1 METVIYGENLSFS
14 YKEKEILKDINFAIK
29 KGERVG
35 IVGESGSGKST
46 FLRLLAGLLSPTGGV
61 VSVAGET
68 SAEGIIKKI
77 TTHKEILLN
86 YDELLGIEKIG
97 VNQAREQ
104 HPRVKL
110 TREGIDPPTQ
120 PSRRQITLVD
130 GVFPPERCEI
140 VLARKILLHPSQ
152 QRSVVFRSQLPTQIR
167 HASVVSGDS
176 QGASAVSTLFQCD
189 FGACRGVIHLG
200 CVLGIGHALLRG
212 RAVFTGIV
220 QQADALCVCAR

>member
-77 TTHKEILLN
+77 SMVMQDAMLMPLTIKEN
-86 YDELLGIEKIG
+86 
-97 VNQAREQ
+97 
-104 HPRVKL
+104 
-110 TREGIDPPTQ
+110 
-120 PSRRQITLVD
+120 ITLGKDVP
-130 GVFPPERCEI
+130 V
-140 VLARKILLHPSQ
+140 
-152 QRSVVFRSQLPTQIR
+152 
-167 HASVVSGDS
+167 
-176 QGASAVSTLFQCD
+176 
-189 FGACRGVIHLG
+189 
-200 CVLGIGHALLRG
+200 
-212 RAVFTGIV
+212 
-220 QQADALCVCAR
+220 